1 MKVILQRVNS
11 AKVEVQNSI
20 VGSISKG
27 LLIYLGV
34 SKEFTNEK
42 LDWMVN
48 KVLNLRIWQSE
59 EKGFDLSVQDI
70 KGEILVISQFTL
82 FGDCSKGQKPN
93 FRNAQDFDKAED
105 TYNLFVNKLK
115 ESGLKVET
123 GSFGAM
129 MKISSE
135 NDGPVTLVV
144 EK

>member
-1 MKVILQRVNS
+1 
-11 AKVEVQNSI
+11 
-20 VGSISKG
+20 
-27 LLIYLGV
+27 
-34 SKEFTNEK
+34 
-42 LDWMVN
+42 MVN